1 MDNYGIRLEQEQIL
15 VEQENYTDKPPKFK
29 NQTYP
34 YSSLPNDRDFERLLY
49 YIFQK
54 ERDNKELL
62 CRCDEVVLMQGT
74 KERGRDI
81 SLKLGSENVGL
92 VQCKKYT
99 KPLTRNEL
107 GKEMLKFI
115 LFYLNDNQ
123 LISDLEKTFYY
134 YIAVSSDIDE
144 KGKNLISEV
153 NDDRFDQD
161 EICKWIEGLKKE
173 YTAFKKIIFENQK
186 EDILT
191 TLEKINVIPLISTDL
206 DARLARHGD
215 IIKLFFEVDSVA
227 NIETFEKLLIEREKQ
242 AIKLKGSL
250 NKIEKKLEEDFP
262 YLFLQ
267 LAETKQKTEDLIN
280 QYSTH
285 FIEYSDHKKCHGTDL
300 GKIVSG
306 ILLQEEVKHL
316 NEHEMYILANAAYL
330 TDIGVCQPREILE
343 EKYES
348 EFLNYQK
355 LKPFHSFEDY
365 IQLNHYKIS
374 HDFINTN
381 AELLGILEE
390 YTKAI
395 ALVAQAHYNI
405 KKNIEDQSKYEFE
418 YSIDCYSTNAVRLP
432 YLAYLILVADNI
444 DIENLNSKKILNKYI
459 KYPHFI
465 VSKSLWEEEKVKPKL
480 KPQQKGE
487 RLYFEGTIKNQLLYL
502 GISDHLHQLEQI
514 LKDCHK
520 LLKKAPGEI
529 RFGLKFIENNIESP
543 FKDGIGFAIDY
554 KNIIHTFMGK
564 KIYQDEY
571 VAIRELIQNALDSCE
586 LKNKNEEEYTPEIVI
601 ELVDGD
607 LIVQDNALGMDKYIV
622 EKYFAKLGSSYYCDN
637 NIQNSIGQ
645 FGVGVFSYFMLCDS
659 FTVETKM
666 KQTEGLNFIVSQ
678 EAPYQFY
685 FEENPSISEGARVI
699 VHLKDGIDL
708 TIEKLINFVETT
720 FKHVKIPLI
729 IKSDKQRVACVVHK
743 DYSLSKDSLIE
754 DIVEIVHQQKF
765 SEYEFYHTLIENEE
779 FEGCCGIFFPKHLG
793 NSFSDIRRN
802 YIENKKGVNIFQK
815 GVFIQ
820 RTGIRIIGEIN
831 IKKVRPL
838 RIDRTNFEDASFLG
852 KIFEEFEN
860 KLVDITFSQIHD
872 ESRFIPTL
880 FYLLNYSGSHSNEQ
894 YKFLG
899 NYFYVQ
905 VFNQVFL
912 FDDKQQNLSFDMP
925 FSKLKDFSELLLI
938 PNKKDLAYYLSIIY
952 AIPCTLIYPRINYHF
967 ILEYLRSEGFIIQVV
982 NDTNLTFLIASKIVA
997 KPIASR
1003 IPLQHGEL
1011 ITFCNSKLNIC
1022 DTKLCSYLDDRPIIY
1037 FNINHPIIKLWAD
1050 SYPEIESSRELSRL
1064 FQGFIEQVHQQVI
1077 GAFYTTDGSV
1087 NKLKIYLAPIN
1098 PYLDKIN
1105 QLLGTSFHLSK
1116 NDFPEWM
1123 HSKISD

>member
-1 MDNYGIRLEQEQIL
+1 MDNYGIRLEHEQIL

-107 GKEMLKFI
+107 GKEILKFI

-173 YTAFKKIIFENQK
+173 YAAFKKIIFENQK

-242 AIKLKGSL
+242 SIKLKGSL
-250 NKIEKKLEEDFP
+250 NEIEKKLEEDFP

-343 EKYES
+343 EKYDN
-348 EFLNYQK
+348 EFLNYRK
-355 LKPFHSFEDY
+355 LNSFHSFEDY
-365 IQLNHYKIS
+365 IRLNHYKIS
-374 HDFINTN
+374 YDFINAN
-381 AELLGILEE
+381 AELLGIPEK
-390 YTKAI
+390 YTKAV

-405 KKNIEDQSKYEFE
+405 KRIIEDQSIYEFE
-418 YSIDCYSTNAVRLP
+418 YSIDCYSIKTVCLP
-432 YLAYLILVADNI
+432 YLTYLILVADNI
-444 DIENLNSKKILNKYI
+444 DVENLNSEKILNKYS
-459 KYPHFI
+459 KYPCFI
-465 VSKSLWEEEKVKPKL
+465 LSKRLWEEEKVKPMP

-487 RLYFEGTIKNQLLYL
+487 RLSFEGTIKNQLLYL
-502 GISDHLHQLEQI
+502 GISEHIHQLEQI

-520 LLKKAPGEI
+520 LLKKASGEI

-543 FKDGIGFAIDY
+543 FKNGIGFGMDY
-554 KNIIHTFMGK
+554 KNIIYTFMGK

-586 LKNKNEEEYTPEIVI
+586 LKTKNEKEYTPEIII
-601 ELVDGD
+601 ELADGN
-607 LIVQDNALGMDKYIV
+607 LIVQDNALGMDKYII
-622 EKYFAKLGSSYYCDN
+622 ENYFAKLGSSYYCDN

-666 KQTEGLNFIVSQ
+666 KQAEGLKFIVSQ

-685 FEENPSISEGARVI
+685 FYPNPSISEGTKII

-708 TIEKLINFVETT
+708 TIDELINFV
-720 FKHVKIPLI
+720 
-729 IKSDKQRVACVVHK
+729 
-743 DYSLSKDSLIE
+743 
-754 DIVEIVHQQKF
+754 
-765 SEYEFYHTLIENEE
+765 
-779 FEGCCGIFFPKHLG
+779 
-793 NSFSDIRRN
+793 
-802 YIENKKGVNIFQK
+802 
-815 GVFIQ
+815 
-820 RTGIRIIGEIN
+820 
-831 IKKVRPL
+831 
-838 RIDRTNFEDASFLG
+838 
-852 KIFEEFEN
+852 
-860 KLVDITFSQIHD
+860 
-872 ESRFIPTL
+872 
-880 FYLLNYSGSHSNEQ
+880 
-894 YKFLG
+894 
-899 NYFYVQ
+899 
-905 VFNQVFL
+905 
-912 FDDKQQNLSFDMP
+912 
-925 FSKLKDFSELLLI
+925 
-938 PNKKDLAYYLSIIY
+938 
-952 AIPCTLIYPRINYHF
+952 
-967 ILEYLRSEGFIIQVV
+967 
-982 NDTNLTFLIASKIVA
+982 
-997 KPIASR
+997 
-1003 IPLQHGEL
+1003 
-1011 ITFCNSKLNIC
+1011 
-1022 DTKLCSYLDDRPIIY
+1022 
-1037 FNINHPIIKLWAD
+1037 
-1050 SYPEIESSRELSRL
+1050 
-1064 FQGFIEQVHQQVI
+1064 
-1077 GAFYTTDGSV
+1077 
-1087 NKLKIYLAPIN
+1087 
-1098 PYLDKIN
+1098 
-1105 QLLGTSFHLSK
+1105 
-1116 NDFPEWM
+1116 
-1123 HSKISD
+1123 